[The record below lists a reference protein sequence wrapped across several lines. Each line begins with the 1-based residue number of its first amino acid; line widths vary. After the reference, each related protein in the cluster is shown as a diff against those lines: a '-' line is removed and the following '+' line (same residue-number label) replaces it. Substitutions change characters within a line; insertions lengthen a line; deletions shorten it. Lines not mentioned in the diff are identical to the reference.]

1 MRSVL
6 ALVATIAFCGCTE
19 CVTEEQQLKMNKPIK
34 IPESGGITI
43 WKVKDS
49 TPGGKT
55 CIYYSTPS
63 GKILAED
70 SVE

>member
-1 MRSVL
+1 MRSIL
-6 ALVATIAFCGCTE
+6 ALVVPVALCG
-19 CVTEEQQLKMNKPIK
+19 CVTEEPQLKMNKPIK
-34 IPESGGITI
+34 ISESGGITI
-43 WKVKDS
+43 WKVRDS

>member
-1 MRSVL
+1 MRSMFAL
-6 ALVATIAFCGCTE
+6 AVSVALCG
-19 CVTEEQQLKMNKPIK
+19 CVTEEQQLRINKPIK
-34 IPESGGITI
+34 ISESGGITI

-49 TPGGKT
+49 TPGGKA